1 MVYRKIVLPG
11 EFLEEKK
18 GRKVGRGVYFEG
30 EKVFAKVLG
39 IPRISENE
47 ISVIPLAGVYLPSI
61 GDRVIGVIAQV
72 EISGWFVDIN
82 SPYMAFLPL
91 GEGVDEFIDTTRA
104 DLSRFYDIN
113 DIIYCRI
120 SNVTKNKTVQVSM
133 HDLAARKLH
142 GGIIIKVTPVK
153 IPRIIG
159 KGGSMINLIKNRT
172 GCEIIAGQNGIIW
185 IRGERKDKAI
195 EAILTI
201 ERESHIIGLTEKIE
215 KMLGE

>member
-1 MVYRKIVLPG
+1 MEYRKIVLPG

-18 GRKVGRGVYFEG
+18 GRKVGRGAYFEG

-47 ISVIPLAGVYLPSI
+47 ISVIPLAGVYLPSV

-104 DLSRFYDIN
+104 DLSRFYDVN

-142 GGIIIKVTPVK
+142 GGVIIKVTPVK

-172 GCEIIAGQNGIIW
+172 GCEIIAGQNGVIW

-201 ERESHIIGLTEKIE
+201 EKESHIIGLTEKIE

>member
-1 MVYRKIVLPG
+1 MEYRKIVLPG

-18 GRKVGRGVYFEG
+18 GRKVGRGAYFEG

-47 ISVIPLAGVYLPSI
+47 ISVIPLAGVYLPSV

-104 DLSRFYDIN
+104 DLSRFYDVN

-142 GGIIIKVTPVK
+142 GGVIIKVTPVK

-172 GCEIIAGQNGIIW
+172 GCEIIAGQNGVIW